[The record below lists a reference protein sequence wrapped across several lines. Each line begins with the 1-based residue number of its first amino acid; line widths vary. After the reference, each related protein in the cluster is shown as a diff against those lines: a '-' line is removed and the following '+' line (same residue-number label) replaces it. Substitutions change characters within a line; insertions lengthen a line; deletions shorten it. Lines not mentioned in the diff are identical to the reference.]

1 MAAPPL
7 QDMAEV
13 AKAVQRYLQRAAVAV
28 VEAAKQVA
36 EKVPDGE
43 TMTKGLRSKSLALM
57 QKVQGMNFQAFE
69 LCDPKDQSSAE
80 ELFVTLKLRAEQLLQ
95 ELSKLPSTSALVLF
109 LVLLRSGLVLGRL
122 SLPVLREVL
131 DGELLRSRFS
141 KFLAATPSILMLQ
154 KHRRHLLQDVPP
166 SVTQG
171 RLVEAF
177 VQLCHNAKPLP
188 PLFWLSFAF
197 AGLQTLQVSER
208 VSLWSV
214 HVALRYKRSA
224 LLAAAMLVVLRRQ
237 VPSLRLQE
245 KYFGPQT
252 KEAMIAFWKQ
262 SWKVLQDLASAAK
275 SAVLH
280 GFGSGAPGAGDG
292 APPRVAPGE
301 VFSSPRSGASEGC
314 VVSEI
319 QQPPVFA
326 GEK

>member
-122 SLPVLREVL
+122 SLPVLREA
-131 DGELLRSRFS
+131 F
-141 KFLAATPSILMLQ
+141 PSSSQ
-154 KHRRHLLQDVPP
+154 
-166 SVTQG
+166 
-171 RLVEAF
+171 
-177 VQLCHNAKPLP
+177 
-188 PLFWLSFAF
+188 
-197 AGLQTLQVSER
+197 
-208 VSLWSV
+208 
-214 HVALRYKRSA
+214 
-224 LLAAAMLVVLRRQ
+224 
-237 VPSLRLQE
+237 
-245 KYFGPQT
+245 
-252 KEAMIAFWKQ
+252 
-262 SWKVLQDLASAAK
+262 
-275 SAVLH
+275 
-280 GFGSGAPGAGDG
+280 
-292 APPRVAPGE
+292 PRP
-301 VFSSPRSGASEGC
+301 VFSCYRS
-314 VVSEI
+314 I
-319 QQPPVFA
+319 A
-326 GEK
+326 GICCRTCRRP